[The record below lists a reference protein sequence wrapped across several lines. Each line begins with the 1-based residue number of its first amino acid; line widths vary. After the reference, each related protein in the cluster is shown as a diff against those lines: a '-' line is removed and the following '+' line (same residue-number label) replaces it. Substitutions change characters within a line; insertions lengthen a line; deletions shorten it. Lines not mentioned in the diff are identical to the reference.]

1 MCWIALLVDGFGGK
15 KIHFTNTLVGIGR
28 TSHVGQDIFRV
39 FVVPFEVVSM
49 LLLPRPSSARLFSP
63 GRTDVQLNEFLI
75 LSAVLFC
82 TGIYGVLARRNGV
95 LVLMSIELMLNAVN
109 INLVAFSAFTKN
121 VSGQVFALFIITIA
135 AAEVG
140 VGLAIVLLI
149 YRNLHS
155 PDLDEIDQLKG

>member
-1 MCWIALLVDGFGGK
+1 V
-15 KIHFTNTLVGIGR
+15 
-28 TSHVGQDIFRV
+28 
-39 FVVPFEVVSM
+39 E
-49 LLLPRPSSARLFSP
+49 
-63 GRTDVQLNEFLI
+63 LNEFLI

-109 INLVAFSAFTKN
+109 INLVAFAAFTKN
-121 VSGQVFALFIITIA
+121 VAGQVFALFIITIA

-149 YRNLHS
+149 YRNVRS
-155 PDLDEIDQLKG
+155 SNLDDVDQLKG

>member
-1 MCWIALLVDGFGGK
+1 V
-15 KIHFTNTLVGIGR
+15 
-28 TSHVGQDIFRV
+28 
-39 FVVPFEVVSM
+39 E
-49 LLLPRPSSARLFSP
+49 
-63 GRTDVQLNEFLI
+63 LNEFLI
-75 LSAVLFC
+75 LAAFLFC

-95 LVLMSIELMLNAVN
+95 LVLMSVELMLNAVN

-149 YRNLHS
+149 YRNLRS
-155 PDLDEIDQLKG
+155 PDLDEVDQLKG